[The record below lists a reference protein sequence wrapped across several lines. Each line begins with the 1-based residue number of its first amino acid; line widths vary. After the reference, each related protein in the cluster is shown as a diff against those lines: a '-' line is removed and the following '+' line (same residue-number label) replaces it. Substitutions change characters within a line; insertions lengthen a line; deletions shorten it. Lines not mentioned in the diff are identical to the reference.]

1 MGAFLADLVN
11 MSETTKLSC
20 QTWQTWL
27 ARLTCAWVISA
38 SVVCT
43 AQGLRLGGP
52 SLGPTLNPVT
62 ANTTAGS
69 RSSDFIVAVVDAEP
83 ITNLELQQQ
92 VEQTVQLMQQQQ
104 GGFVPRRE
112 VLVRQVL
119 ERLIDERAQMRLAQ
133 ELGIRIEDPVLE
145 QAEQG
150 MATQNGVS
158 LEAFRERL
166 AQQGM
171 SQVQFR
177 NDLRQQLTLQRLRE
191 REVNARIR
199 ITEPEIDKLLADRIK
214 TSQDAE
220 PMLALGHILLA
231 VPDDASEAQR
241 QERRLRAQSLIDQ
254 LKAGADFAA
263 LARDNSDAS
272 DKASGGMMGL
282 RAAQRYPSLFVE
294 AVQTLAVGQLAGPV
308 PSGAGFHILKLM
320 ERRQPQATT
329 LTVPQTLARHILL
342 RPGEQLS
349 PNAARA
355 RMLEIKSQI
364 DSGRAEFA
372 TMARLHSQDGSA
384 ATGGELGW
392 AGPGMFVPEF
402 EEAMNKLA
410 PGQTSPPVVT
420 RFGVHLIQVMER
432 RQAELSVKEQRDLA
446 RNILREQKLEDSYR
460 AWAQETR
467 GRAYIEYRDDP
478 L

>member
-1 MGAFLADLVN
+1 MA
-11 MSETTKLSC
+11 
-20 QTWQTWL
+20 
-27 ARLTCAWVISA
+27 CAWTVCASA
-38 SVVCT
+38 VCL
-43 AQGLRLGGP
+43 AQGIRLGGP
-52 SLGPTLNPVT
+52 SLGPTLNPPT
-62 ANTTAGS
+62 ANTTSGA

-83 ITNLELQQQ
+83 ITNQELQQQ
-92 VEQTVQLMQQQQ
+92 VEQTVLQMQQQQ

-119 ERLIDERAQMRLAQ
+119 ERLIDERAQLRLAQ
-133 ELGIRIEDPVLE
+133 ELGIRIEDSVLE
-145 QAEQG
+145 QSEQG

-177 NDLRQQLTLQRLRE
+177 ADLRQQLTLQRLRE

-199 ITEPEIDKLLADRIK
+199 ITEPEIDKLLAERIK
-214 TSQDAE
+214 TSQEAD
-220 PMLALGHILLA
+220 PVLSLGHILLA

-241 QERRLRAQSLIDQ
+241 QETRLRAQALVEK
-254 LKAGADFAA
+254 LKGGADFAA

-282 RAAQRYPSLFVE
+282 RPAQRYPSLFVD
-294 AVQTLAVGQLAGPV
+294 AVKTLAVGQLAGPV
-308 PSGAGFHILKLM
+308 PSGAGFHILKLI

-384 ATGGELGW
+384 AKGGDLGW

-432 RQAELSVKEQRDLA
+432 RQAELSVKEQRELA

-467 GRAYIEYRDDP
+467 GRSYVEYRDDP

>member
-1 MGAFLADLVN
+1 
-11 MSETTKLSC
+11 MSKTTKFLN
-20 QTWQTWL
+20 QPWL
-27 ARLTCAWVISA
+27 ARMACAWTVCASA
-38 SVVCT
+38 VCL
-43 AQGLRLGGP
+43 AQGIRLGGP
-52 SLGPTLNPVT
+52 SLGPTLNPPT
-62 ANTTAGS
+62 ANTTSGA

-83 ITNLELQQQ
+83 ITNQELQQQ
-92 VEQTVQLMQQQQ
+92 VEQTVLQMQQQQ

-119 ERLIDERAQMRLAQ
+119 ERLIDERAQLRLAQ
-133 ELGIRIEDPVLE
+133 ELGIRIEDSVLE
-145 QAEQG
+145 QSEQG

-177 NDLRQQLTLQRLRE
+177 ADLRQQLTLQRLRE

-199 ITEPEIDKLLADRIK
+199 ITEPEIDKLLAERIK
-214 TSQDAE
+214 TSQEAD
-220 PMLALGHILLA
+220 PVLSLGHILLA

-241 QERRLRAQSLIDQ
+241 QETRLRAQALVEK
-254 LKAGADFAA
+254 LKGGADFAA

-282 RAAQRYPSLFVE
+282 RPAQRYPSLFVD
-294 AVQTLAVGQLAGPV
+294 AVKTLAVGQLAGPV
-308 PSGAGFHILKLM
+308 PSGAGFHILKLI

-384 ATGGELGW
+384 AKGGDLGW

-432 RQAELSVKEQRDLA
+432 RQAELSVKEQRELA

-467 GRAYIEYRDDP
+467 GRSYVEYRDDP

>member
-1 MGAFLADLVN
+1 
-11 MSETTKLSC
+11 MSKTTKLFK
-20 QTWQTWL
+20 QPWL
-27 ARLTCAWVISA
+27 ARWACAWAVCA
-38 SVVCT
+38 SSVCL
-43 AQGLRLGGP
+43 AQGIRLGGP
-52 SLGPTLNPVT
+52 SLGPTLNPPT
-62 ANTTAGS
+62 ANTASGA
-69 RSSDFIVAVVDAEP
+69 RSSDFIVAVVDSEP
-83 ITNLELQQQ
+83 ITNQELQQQ
-92 VEQTVQLMQQQQ
+92 VEQTVLQMQQQQ

-119 ERLIDERAQMRLAQ
+119 ERLIDERAQLRLAQ
-133 ELGIRIEDPVLE
+133 ELGIRIEDSVIE

-158 LEAFRERL
+158 MEAFRERL
-166 AQQGM
+166 TQQGM

-177 NDLRQQLTLQRLRE
+177 ADLRQQLTLQRLRE

-199 ITEPEIDKLLADRIK
+199 ITEPEIDKLLAERIK
-214 TSQDAE
+214 TSQEAD
-220 PMLALGHILLA
+220 PVLSLGHILLA

-241 QERRLRAQSLIDQ
+241 QETRLRAQALVEK
-254 LKAGADFAA
+254 LKGGADFAA

-282 RAAQRYPSLFVE
+282 RPAQRYPSLFVD
-294 AVQTLAVGQLAGPV
+294 AVKTLAVGQLAGPV
-308 PSGAGFHILKLM
+308 PSGAGFHILKLI

-384 ATGGELGW
+384 ATGGDLGW

-432 RQAELSVKEQRDLA
+432 RQAELSVKEQRELA

-467 GRAYIEYRDDP
+467 GRSYVEYRDDP

>member
-1 MGAFLADLVN
+1 
-11 MSETTKLSC
+11 MSKTTKFFK
-20 QTWQTWL
+20 QPWL
-27 ARLTCAWVISA
+27 ALWACAWAVCA
-38 SVVCT
+38 SSVCL
-43 AQGLRLGGP
+43 AQGIRLGGP
-52 SLGPTLNPVT
+52 SLGPTLNPPT
-62 ANTTAGS
+62 ANTASGA

-83 ITNLELQQQ
+83 ITNQELQQQ
-92 VEQTVQLMQQQQ
+92 VEQTVLQMQQQQ

-119 ERLIDERAQMRLAQ
+119 ERLIDERAQLRLAQ
-133 ELGIRIEDPVLE
+133 ELGIRIEDSVIE

-158 LEAFRERL
+158 MEAFRERL
-166 AQQGM
+166 TQQGM
-171 SQVQFR
+171 SQSQFR
-177 NDLRQQLTLQRLRE
+177 ADLRQQLTLQRLRE

-199 ITEPEIDKLLADRIK
+199 ITEPEIDKLLAERIK
-214 TSQDAE
+214 TSQEAD
-220 PMLALGHILLA
+220 PVLALGHILLA

-241 QERRLRAQSLIDQ
+241 QETRLRAQALVEK
-254 LKAGADFAA
+254 LKGGADFAA

-272 DKASGGMMGL
+272 DKAGGGMMGL
-282 RAAQRYPSLFVE
+282 RPAQRYPSLFVD
-294 AVQTLAVGQLAGPV
+294 AVKTLAVGQLAGPV
-308 PSGAGFHILKLM
+308 PSGAGFHILKLI

-384 ATGGELGW
+384 ATGGDLGW

-467 GRAYIEYRDDP
+467 GRSYVEYRDDP

>member
-1 MGAFLADLVN
+1 M
-11 MSETTKLSC
+11 
-20 QTWQTWL
+20 
-27 ARLTCAWVISA
+27 ARLACGMAVCAST
-38 SVVCT
+38 VCA

-52 SLGPTLNPVT
+52 ALGPALSPTT
-62 ANTTAGS
+62 ANTTGA
-69 RSSDFIVAVVDAEP
+69 RSSDFIVAVVDSEP
-83 ITNLELQQQ
+83 ITNQELQQQ
-92 VEQTVQLMQQQQ
+92 VEQTVQQLQQQQ

-119 ERLIDERAQMRLAQ
+119 ERLIDERAQLRLAQ
-133 ELGIRIEDPVLE
+133 DLGIRIEDSVLE

-158 LEAFRERL
+158 MEAFRERL
-166 AQQGM
+166 GQQGM
-171 SQVQFR
+171 SLSQFR
-177 NDLRQQLTLQRLRE
+177 ADLRQQLTLQRLRE

-199 ITEPEIDKLLADRIK
+199 ITEPEIDKLLAERIK
-214 TSQDAE
+214 TSQEAE
-220 PMLALGHILLA
+220 PVLALGHILLA
-231 VPDDASEAQR
+231 VPDDATDAQR
-241 QERRLRAQSLIDQ
+241 QAVRLRAQALVEK
-254 LKAGADFAA
+254 LKTGVDFGAM
-263 LARDNSDAS
+263 ARENSDAS
-272 DKASGGMMGL
+272 DKATGGMMGL
-282 RAAQRYPSLFVE
+282 RPAQRYPSLFMD
-294 AVQTLAVGQLAGPV
+294 AVKGLAVGQLVGPV
-308 PSGAGFHILKLM
+308 PSGAGFHILKLV
-320 ERRQPQATT
+320 ERRQPQAST
-329 LTVPQTLARHILL
+329 LTVPQTRARHILL

-355 RMLEIKSQI
+355 RMQELKLQI

-372 TMARLHSQDGSA
+372 TLARLHSQDGSA
-384 ATGGELGW
+384 SAGGDLGW

-432 RQAELSVKEQRDLA
+432 RQAELSVKEQRELA

-467 GRAYIEYRDDP
+467 GRSYVEYRDDP

>member
-1 MGAFLADLVN
+1 
-11 MSETTKLSC
+11 
-20 QTWQTWL
+20 
-27 ARLTCAWVISA
+27 
-38 SVVCT
+38 
-43 AQGLRLGGP
+43 
-52 SLGPTLNPVT
+52 LGPALNPIT
-62 ANTTAGS
+62 TNTTGA
-69 RSSDFIVAVVDAEP
+69 RSSDFIVAVVDSEP

-92 VEQTVQLMQQQQ
+92 VEQTLQQLQQQQ

-133 ELGIRIEDPVLE
+133 DLGIRIEDSVLE

-158 LEAFRERL
+158 MEAFRERL

-171 SQVQFR
+171 SLTQFR
-177 NDLRQQLTLQRLRE
+177 NDLRLQLTLQRLRE

-199 ITEPEIDKLLADRIK
+199 IAEPEIDKLLAERIK
-214 TSQDAE
+214 TSQEAE
-220 PMLALGHILLA
+220 PVLALGHILLA

-241 QERRLRAQSLIDQ
+241 QEIRVRAQALVDQ
-254 LKAGADFAA
+254 LKGGVDFEA
-263 LARDNSDAS
+263 LARANSDAS

-282 RAAQRYPSLFVE
+282 RPAQRYPSLFID
-294 AVQTLAVGQLAGPV
+294 AVKGLAVGQLAGPV
-308 PSGAGFHILKLM
+308 PSGAGFHILKLV

-329 LTVPQTLARHILL
+329 LTVPQTRARHILL

-355 RMLEIKSQI
+355 RMQEFKLQI

-384 ATGGELGW
+384 ASGGDLGW

-410 PGQTSPPVVT
+410 PGQTSPPVVS

-467 GRAYIEYRDDP
+467 GRSYVEYRDDP

>member
-1 MGAFLADLVN
+1 
-11 MSETTKLSC
+11 MSKTTKFFK
-20 QTWQTWL
+20 QPWL
-27 ARLTCAWVISA
+27 ALWACAWAVCA
-38 SVVCT
+38 SSVCL
-43 AQGLRLGGP
+43 AQGIRLGGP
-52 SLGPTLNPVT
+52 SLGPTLNPPT
-62 ANTTAGS
+62 ANTASGA

-83 ITNLELQQQ
+83 ITNQELQQQ
-92 VEQTVQLMQQQQ
+92 VEQTVLQMQQQQ

-119 ERLIDERAQMRLAQ
+119 ERLIDERAQLRLAQ
-133 ELGIRIEDPVLE
+133 ELGIRIEDSVIE

-158 LEAFRERL
+158 MEAFRERL
-166 AQQGM
+166 TQQGM
-171 SQVQFR
+171 SQSQFR
-177 NDLRQQLTLQRLRE
+177 ADLRQQLTLQRLRE

-199 ITEPEIDKLLADRIK
+199 ITEPEIDKLLAERIK
-214 TSQDAE
+214 TSQEAD
-220 PMLALGHILLA
+220 PVLALGHILLA

-241 QERRLRAQSLIDQ
+241 QETRLRAQALVEK
-254 LKAGADFAA
+254 LKGGADFAA

-272 DKASGGMMGL
+272 DKAGGGMMGL
-282 RAAQRYPSLFVE
+282 RPAQRYPSLFVD
-294 AVQTLAVGQLAGPV
+294 AVKTLAVGQLAGPV
-308 PSGAGFHILKLM
+308 PSGAGFHILKLI

-384 ATGGELGW
+384 ASGGDLGW

-467 GRAYIEYRDDP
+467 GRSYVEYRDDP

>member
-1 MGAFLADLVN
+1 
-11 MSETTKLSC
+11 
-20 QTWQTWL
+20 
-27 ARLTCAWVISA
+27 
-38 SVVCT
+38 
-43 AQGLRLGGP
+43 
-52 SLGPTLNPVT
+52 
-62 ANTTAGS
+62 
-69 RSSDFIVAVVDAEP
+69 
-83 ITNLELQQQ
+83 
-92 VEQTVQLMQQQQ
+92 
-104 GGFVPRRE
+104 

-119 ERLIDERAQMRLAQ
+119 ERLIDERAQLRLAQ
-133 ELGIRIEDPVLE
+133 DLGIRIEDSILE

-158 LEAFRERL
+158 MEAFRERL
-166 AQQGM
+166 VQQGM
-171 SQVQFR
+171 SLSQFR
-177 NDLRQQLTLQRLRE
+177 ADLRQQLTLQRLRE

-199 ITEPEIDKLLADRIK
+199 ITEPEIDKLLAERIK
-214 TSQDAE
+214 TSQEAD
-220 PMLALGHILLA
+220 PVLALGHILLA

-241 QERRLRAQSLIDQ
+241 QEIRVRAQALVDQ
-254 LKAGADFAA
+254 LKGGADFEA
-263 LARDNSDAS
+263 LARANSDAS

-282 RAAQRYPSLFVE
+282 RPAQRYPSLFID
-294 AVQTLAVGQLAGPV
+294 AVKGLAVGQLAGPV
-308 PSGAGFHILKLM
+308 PSGAGFHILKLV
-320 ERRQPQATT
+320 ERRQPQAST
-329 LTVPQTLARHILL
+329 LTVPQTRARHILL
-342 RPGEQLS
+342 RPGDQLS

-355 RMLEIKSQI
+355 RMQEFKTQI

-372 TMARLHSQDGSA
+372 TLARLHSQDGSA
-384 ATGGELGW
+384 ASGGDLGW

-432 RQAELSVKEQRDLA
+432 RQAELSAKEQRELA

-467 GRAYIEYRDDP
+467 GRSYVEYRDDP

>member
-1 MGAFLADLVN
+1 
-11 MSETTKLSC
+11 MSKTTKSFR
-20 QTWQTWL
+20 QPWL
-27 ARLTCAWVISA
+27 ARWACVWAVCIS
-38 SVVCT
+38 SVCL
-43 AQGLRLGGP
+43 AQGIRLSGP
-52 SLGPTLNPVT
+52 SLGPTLNPPT
-62 ANTTAGS
+62 ANTASGA
-69 RSSDFIVAVVDAEP
+69 RSSDFIVAVVDSEP
-83 ITNLELQQQ
+83 ITNQELQQQ
-92 VEQTVQLMQQQQ
+92 VEQTVLQMQQQQ

-112 VLVRQVL
+112 VLVCQVL
-119 ERLIDERAQMRLAQ
+119 ERLIDERAQLRLAQ
-133 ELGIRIEDPVLE
+133 ELGIRIEDAVIE

-158 LEAFRERL
+158 MEAFRERL

-171 SQVQFR
+171 SQTQFR
-177 NDLRQQLTLQRLRE
+177 ADLRQQLTLQRLRE

-199 ITEPEIDKLLADRIK
+199 ITEPEIDKLLAERIK
-214 TSQDAE
+214 TSQEAD
-220 PMLALGHILLA
+220 PVLSLGHILLA

-241 QERRLRAQSLIDQ
+241 QETRLRAQALVEK
-254 LKAGADFAA
+254 LKGGADFAA
-263 LARDNSDAS
+263 VARDNSDAS
-272 DKASGGMMGL
+272 DKANGGMMGL
-282 RAAQRYPSLFVE
+282 RPAQRYPSLFVD
-294 AVQTLAVGQLAGPV
+294 AVKGLAVGQLAGPV
-308 PSGAGFHILKLM
+308 PSGAGFHILKLI
-320 ERRQPQATT
+320 ERRQPQSTT

-355 RMLEIKSQI
+355 RMLEIKTQI

-384 ATGGELGW
+384 ASGGDLGW

-420 RFGVHLIQVMER
+420 RFGIHLIQVIER
-432 RQAELSVKEQRDLA
+432 RQAELSVKEQRELA

-467 GRAYIEYRDDP
+467 GRSYVEYRDDP